1 MIHINKAILP
11 LSGFTHDFLPA
22 TKTMP
27 KEMMPIVDRPLIQYA
42 VEEAANAGFTDII
55 FITGRGKRIIEDH
68 FDKAYELEE
77 ELAAGG
83 KNHVLAELR
92 QQLPANMNF
101 SSLHLRNEYGYGDA
115 LLDAQAFIG
124 REPFAVVMPDQ
135 LIDGDPSALRQ
146 IKDTFLSTGQTV
158 IGMQKLSDKTP
169 AGVQSVNA
177 ALPAQQRFLETRY
190 EGGNASPA
198 DSFGYVGRYIFTP
211 AVFECLSRLKAGGR
225 ERIELQDALSE
236 LSTVENVMQ
245 CDIRGRRYDCS
256 KKMDCMKAMIE
267 FGLKHP
273 AIGSELSAYVAALK
287 ARKRIRPAAQR

>member
-1 MIHINKAILP
+1 MIHISKAIFP
-11 LSGFTHDFLPA
+11 LSGFTYDFFPA

-83 KNHVLAELR
+83 KDRVLAELR
-92 QQLPANMNF
+92 QQLPTNMNF
-101 SSLHLRNEYGYGDA
+101 SSLHLRNSYGYGDA
-115 LLDAQAFIG
+115 LLGAQAFIG
-124 REPFAVVMPDQ
+124 YEPFAVVMPDQ

-146 IKDTFLSTGQTV
+146 IKDTFLSTGQSV
-158 IGMQKLSDKTP
+158 IGIQKLSDETP
-169 AGVQSVNA
+169 DGFQCVNT
-177 ALPAQQRFLETRY
+177 ALPAQQQVLARRFA
-190 EGGNASPA
+190 GGNASPA
-198 DSFGYVGRYIFTP
+198 NSSGYVGRYIFTP
-211 AVFECLSRLKAGGR
+211 TVFECLSRLKAGGR

-236 LSTVENVMQ
+236 LSTVDNVMQ

-256 KKMDCMKAMIE
+256 KKMDYMKAMIE

-273 AIGSELSAYVAALK
+273 AIGSELAAYVAALK
-287 ARKRIRPAAQR
+287 AKKRVRPAAQR